1 MAELELNK
9 NDASID
15 TTKLPKSRGNFER
28 KIAGFLTLC
37 MLFSGSILGPTV
49 AHAAETSESYS
60 QSQDYDSEDPNQEVE
75 IPDAY
80 KWEVA
85 YLCGK
90 EDSDPITIGDLRNV
104 QDSFF
109 SFAITDDSSL
119 EWMNYLGK
127 IDNLSIVLNT
137 DDTSVLKDIKKLKN
151 VSNIDISTFNSL
163 DFTLDDFSF
172 LKNSTNTTALR
183 LYGFN
188 IAPGALEQL
197 THLRKL
203 SLMTDGNY
211 EVDFTKLTHLKELD
225 FSLAEPYDVAMDLT
239 SEEYKALQ
247 DAGVKIS
254 FNNPEELSDYIKIN
268 AELDEIVKNLGVD
281 KNSTDQ
287 EKIDAILIH
296 VLDSLEYDQAV
307 SDAIR
312 NNTEHTDLTKS
323 FYVGGKLYGALEKDT
338 AICGNYAAYVQALAE
353 RLGLPSYYL
362 LSENHAWNLITI
374 DGEQYYVDATW
385 LDGSGVRVQTQEKY
399 TDPETGLVY
408 DCYTSSVIPAQEAIA
423 AGNTEGLDW
432 YMEDPS
438 NYPYSENQAESH
450 EVINLP
456 SFIKITPQMGQKED
470 EVIHIGPSQTA
481 EETIP
486 LSTEATSPVDET
498 KPTEISD
505 ETKPIEITDEDKFE
519 VKIGDKKW
527 IIGGAAAIGIM
538 AGLGGAA
545 LATKKRKEEQ
555 RRRQMQSQM
564 QSQNYLNDMLGYD
577 SFDGDFGST
586 YGRTSYGNDY
596 YSDYDP
602 YGNPISSSTP
612 GKKGKSSRRGRR

>member
-1 MAELELNK
+1 MPELELNK
-9 NDASID
+9 NDASLD
-15 TTKLPKSRGNFER
+15 TSKMPKSRGDFKR
-28 KIAGFLTLC
+28 TIAGLLTFC
-37 MLFSGSILGPTV
+37 TLFSGSILGPTV
-49 AHAAETSESYS
+49 AHAAETTESYS
-60 QSQDYDSEDPNQEVE
+60 QTQDYDSEDPNQEVE
-75 IPDAY
+75 IPDVY

-90 EDSDPITIGDLRNV
+90 EKEEPITIGDLRTV
-104 QDSFF
+104 EDSFL
-109 SFAITDDSSL
+109 SFAITDDASL

-127 IDNLSIVLNT
+127 IDNLSLVLHT
-137 DDTSVLKDIKKLKN
+137 EDTSVLKDIKKLNN
-151 VSNIDISTFNSL
+151 VSSIDISTFNNL

-172 LKNSTNTTALR
+172 LKNSTATTTLR

-197 THLRKL
+197 THLKKL

-239 SEEYKALQ
+239 SEEYKTLQ
-247 DAGVKIS
+247 DAGVKIT
-254 FNNPEELSDYIKIN
+254 FNNPEELSDYIRIN
-268 AELDEIVKNLGVD
+268 AELDEVVKSLGVD
-281 KNSTDQ
+281 KNSSDQ

-296 VLDSLEYDQAV
+296 VLDSLEYDQDV
-307 SDAIR
+307 STAIR
-312 NNTEHTDLTKS
+312 NNIEHTELTRS
-323 FYVGGKLYGALEKDT
+323 FYEGGKLYGALEKET

-353 RLGLPSYYL
+353 RLNLPSYYL
-362 LSENHAWNLITI
+362 ISDNHAWNLITI
-374 DGEQYYVDATW
+374 NGEQYYVDATW
-385 LDGSGVRVQTQEKY
+385 LDGSGVRVQSQEKY

-408 DCYTSSVIPAQEAIA
+408 DSYTSTFVPAQEAIA
-423 AGNTEGLDW
+423 SGNTEGLDW

-456 SFIKITPQMGQKED
+456 SFIKITPQMGEKEEP
-470 EVIHIGPSQTA
+470 EVIHLGPTPTE
-481 EETIP
+481 EETLP
-486 LSTEATSPVDET
+486 LSTEAPKPIDET
-498 KPTEISD
+498 KPQ
-505 ETKPIEITDEDKFE
+505 EITDEDKFE

-538 AGLGGAA
+538 AGLGGAII
-545 LATKKRKEEQ
+545 ATKKRKEEQ
-555 RRRQMQSQM
+555 RRRRM

-586 YGRTSYGNDY
+586 YGRTSYGNNY
-596 YSDYDP
+596 YSDYDS
-602 YGNPISSSTP
+602 YGNPTSTSKR
-612 GKKGKSSRRGRR
+612 GKRTKNSRRGRR